1 MRRGVRP
8 VFPALSWLVALLAAA
23 PLALAAQHPLVGLP
37 LTDPAYVQLD
47 GLMRQGCAEARVS
60 QFRPFFVGDIRA
72 ALRAA
77 AGDSSCAGV
86 LLTALQARFPA
97 DSAPRDTSRSRLSFG
112 AAATVQA
119 TGLRN
124 GEFRPLWRDVRPTAE
139 GDPPVVG
146 IGRIRLTY
154 DGGPHVLLVT
164 EAFGET
170 DTRNDPHTRESPLRS
185 TSGVVGFQDAYI
197 SAQAGKLIVSLGR
210 AREAWLGDGQESLV
224 LSANGP
230 AFDRLLLSLR
240 FSKFELRAFASTIN
254 DVVLDSNT
262 DVLPAGSPPQRW
274 HRFAFGH
281 GLTYHPT
288 KKIELTLGE
297 TAVVQRQGFTVDLAY
312 LNPLMIYQTTQHDTS
327 QNGAGDANLTGFLAV
342 RATAGRATFSGTWLV
357 DDIQIDAK
365 DRANYPNQFG
375 WNLEGS
381 YALPIRW
388 PATLG
393 VQYRRIDTF
402 TYIGQLDYSKVFQN
416 FDQPL
421 GSELGPDA
429 DMVRGYGE
437 LWTSGRLR
445 FVGGIARW
453 RHGAYRLNDRP
464 TQNRFGHAD
473 DPFPD
478 TTAGRPDPQRAW
490 IGDLSAEWLD
500 GVVPITARVEVARIT
515 NVNNAPAPAKNF
527 ARLQLIASYRFR
539 YP

>member
-1 MRRGVRP
+1 MRAHSRTLRRTIAG
-8 VFPALSWLVALLAAA
+8 ALALIGAAPAAA
-23 PLALAAQHPLVGLP
+23 LAQHALVGLP
-37 LTDPAYVQLD
+37 LADPAYTQLD

-60 QFRPFFVGDIRA
+60 QFRPYFVGDIRN
-72 ALRAA
+72 ALAA
-77 AGDSSCAGV
+77 AESDSSCTGT
-86 LLTALQARFPA
+86 LLAELRMRFPA
-97 DSAPRDTSRSRLSFG
+97 DTAPRDTSRSRLSFG
-112 AAATVQA
+112 AAGTIQA
-119 TGLRN
+119 TGLKN
-124 GEFRPLWRDVRPTAE
+124 GTFYPLSQDIRPTSAGE
-139 GDPPVVG
+139 PAVVG
-146 IGRIRLTY
+146 IGRVRFTY

-170 DTRNDPHTRESPLRS
+170 DVRNDPHIRESPFRS

-197 SAQAGKLIVSLGR
+197 SAEVGKLIVSLGR
-210 AREAWLGDGQESLV
+210 AREAWLGEGDESLV

-230 AFDRLLLSLR
+230 AYDRLLLSLR
-240 FSKFELRAFASTIN
+240 FSKFELRAFAATIN
-254 DVVLDSNT
+254 DVVLDSSR
-262 DVLPAGSPPQRW
+262 DVLPAGISQQRW

-327 QNGAGDANLTGFLAV
+327 QSGAGDANLTGFFAA
-342 RATAGRATFSGTWLV
+342 RATVGHATLSGEFLV
-357 DDIQIDAK
+357 DDIQIDSK
-365 DRANYPNQFG
+365 DRANYPNQLG
-375 WNLEGS
+375 WNLEAA
-381 YALPIRW
+381 YALPTPM
-388 PATLG
+388 PASIG

-402 TYIGQLDYSKVFQN
+402 TYIGQVDYSKVYQS

-453 RHGAYRLNDRP
+453 RHGAYRLTDRP
-464 TQNRFGHAD
+464 TQNRLGHAN
-473 DPFPD
+473 DPYPD
-478 TTAGRPDPQRAW
+478 VTTDRPEVQRAW

-500 GVVPITARVEVARIT
+500 GIIPITAKIELARVT
-515 NVNNAPAPAKNF
+515 NVNNVSTPAQNLGRF
-527 ARLQLIASYRFR
+527 QLLASYRFR